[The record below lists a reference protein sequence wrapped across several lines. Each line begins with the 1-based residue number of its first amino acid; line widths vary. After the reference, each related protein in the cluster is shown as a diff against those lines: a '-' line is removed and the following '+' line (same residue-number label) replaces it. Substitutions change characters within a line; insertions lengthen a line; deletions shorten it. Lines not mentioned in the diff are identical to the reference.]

1 MTVGIITFFKS
12 YNYGVWLQA
21 VATQEFFSK
30 NGFNAEIINY
40 TNELED
46 SKTQYAY
53 KENNKIYG
61 YVTSFIKSILFG
73 KVKYYK
79 KGFSKYLNSYYKISE
94 KEYHNVDNMQDIRY
108 DILVAG
114 SDQLWNP
121 ETTSGE
127 LDRAFLLQFGNVGKR
142 ISVATSIGSV
152 PVEKENE
159 KIIRD
164 ALKDFD
170 AISVREQYAKDVLHR
185 FCDLPIK
192 VIMDPTFLLNKREWI
207 ELAKRNTNMKKTNKK
222 YILTYFISTD
232 KRTERYKN
240 MVESY
245 SKRLDIPVWAVQFS
259 RARSTPCDK
268 MILGAS
274 ISDFINLI
282 NNAALVLTD
291 SFHGVAI
298 SLNLNANFVAINNK
312 GNPERVRHLLN
323 EVGLTNRIE
332 MKTDEYSEIMY
343 DSVNKKLNSLRTDSQ
358 EWILN
363 VLNNKE

>member
-222 YILTYFISTD
+222 SL
-232 KRTERYKN
+232 
-240 MVESY
+240 
-245 SKRLDIPVWAVQFS
+245 LDNNFLLFYGKG
-259 RARSTPCDK
+259 RAAGGS
-268 MILGAS
+268 
-274 ISDFINLI
+274 
-282 NNAALVLTD
+282 
-291 SFHGVAI
+291 
-298 SLNLNANFVAINNK
+298 
-312 GNPERVRHLLN
+312 
-323 EVGLTNRIE
+323 
-332 MKTDEYSEIMY
+332 
-343 DSVNKKLNSLRTDSQ
+343 
-358 EWILN
+358 
-363 VLNNKE
+363 